1 MSALHSL
8 PPTLTCHPLFRGG
21 YQILADGRPLKCV
34 KTRREA
40 VAYCA
45 AHNVPDRKE
54 QEDAAWAAHG
64 RAA

>member
-1 MSALHSL
+1 MSATN
-8 PPTLTCHPLFRGG
+8 PTLTCHPLFRGG
-21 YQILADGRPLKCV
+21 YQILTDGRPLKCV
-34 KTRREA
+34 PTRREA

-45 AHNVPDRKE
+45 AANGGARKA